1 MDVITDVIDSILM
14 PPPPPRLS
22 KRQRLESSALDPAAV
37 IPPAPGQSTSHD
49 SMFSHHLHQ
58 DCTAVHPFHNN
69 SGRGKGRR
77 YVSPDE
83 IDTKMIAG
91 VGNSGG
97 GVGGERSKGNNLDLA
112 ASNSFFVAGVEK
124 KLEGTFDGLA
134 NTTNTTTRVMHSNE
148 EENRHHEE
156 FRPASQNYDP
166 PAVSECE
173 GKEGEEPTV
182 DANDFTTKRDKMQ
195 PPHGYDIPTIN
206 ASFRDI
212 IGHGQAKLRLDE
224 ALLPLALPPDLAAS
238 VLSGIRAAPAS
249 ILLHGPPGCG
259 KTKLAK
265 AVAGEAQ
272 AAFISVGPSD
282 ILSKFV
288 GESESAIRGLFREA
302 RARAKKMESKCTV
315 IFFDEIDA
323 LGRSRVDEGNGGES
337 KSGGDHSSRRVLAEL
352 LIQMTDL
359 SSMNGED
366 DGGES
371 ECDEDYDGYCDDN
384 SFACQSTLSGSEVVV
399 ACHDGNLNERSQA
412 LNAGDKVRTTPRV
425 IVIAATNRPEDC
437 DPALLRR
444 FAVRVLVGLPTK
456 KDRKKIIKRLLK
468 DVDHTVTADQLDE
481 LADATEG
488 WSGSDLGECQLSI
501 SCAISLL
508 LCIVLLF

>member
-1 MDVITDVIDSILM
+1 
-14 PPPPPRLS
+14 
-22 KRQRLESSALDPAAV
+22 
-37 IPPAPGQSTSHD
+37 
-49 SMFSHHLHQ
+49 MFS
-58 DCTAVHPFHNN
+58 
-69 SGRGKGRR
+69 
-77 YVSPDE
+77 
-83 IDTKMIAG
+83 
-91 VGNSGG
+91 
-97 GVGGERSKGNNLDLA
+97 
-112 ASNSFFVAGVEK
+112 
-124 KLEGTFDGLA
+124 
-134 NTTNTTTRVMHSNE
+134 
-148 EENRHHEE
+148 
-156 FRPASQNYDP
+156 
-166 PAVSECE
+166 
-173 GKEGEEPTV
+173 
-182 DANDFTTKRDKMQ
+182 
-195 PPHGYDIPTIN
+195 
-206 ASFRDI
+206 
-212 IGHGQAKLRLDE
+212 
-224 ALLPLALPPDLAAS
+224 
-238 VLSGIRAAPAS
+238 
-249 ILLHGPPGCG
+249 
-259 KTKLAK
+259 
-265 AVAGEAQ
+265 
-272 AAFISVGPSD
+272 
-282 ILSKFV
+282 
-288 GESESAIRGLFREA
+288 A

-371 ECDEDYDGYCDDN
+371 ECDEDYDGYCDDS

-399 ACHDGNLNERSQA
+399 ACHDGNLNERAQA

-456 KDRKKIIKRLLK
+456 RDRKKIIKRLLK